1 MNLVALFSGSTESVL
16 ALLKAKEK
24 GHEIKY
30 LAAVHTKSCKN
41 YLYQIP
47 NIGLTLMQSQVINI
61 QLVSKET
68 KGNEEFEDL
77 KVLLNGLGCEGVV
90 CGLVENKKERKIIK
104 KACKELNLK
113 LLTPLWGL
121 KKDEMLEEIVKNK
134 LEAIIT
140 AIADS
145 DDSLLGRIMDEKVIA
160 ELKSKD
166 CDIFSENGKFE
177 AIILDCPDFQRSI
190 KITKNSKE
198 WNNENKSG
206 KLIIEDAVLVNKQ
219 EEQKIYNN

>member
-1 MNLVALFSGSTESVL
+1 MESVL

-30 LAAVHTKSCKN
+30 LAAVHAKDGKN
-41 YLYQIP
+41 YLYQTP

-61 QLVSKET
+61 QLVSKEA
-68 KGNEEFEDL
+68 KSDEDL
-77 KVLLNGLGCEGVV
+77 KVLLNGLNCEGVV
-90 CGLVENKKERKIIK
+90 CGLVENKKERRIIK
-104 KACKELNLK
+104 KVCKELNLK

-121 KKDEMLEEIVKNK
+121 KKGEMLEEVVKNR

-140 AIADS
+140 AINDS
-145 DDSLLGRIMDEKVIA
+145 DESLLGKIMDEKVIA
-160 ELKSKD
+160 ELKSKN
-166 CDIFSENGKFE
+166 CDILSENGKFE
-177 AIILDCPDFQRSI
+177 AIVLDCHAFQRSI
-190 KITKNSKE
+190 KITKDNKE
-198 WNNENKSG
+198 WNNETKSG

>member
-1 MNLVALFSGSTESVL
+1 MNLVALFSGSIESVL

-30 LAAVHTKSCKN
+30 LATVHAKDGKD
-41 YLYQIP
+41 YLYQTP
-47 NIGLTLMQSQVINI
+47 SIGLTLMQSQVIKI

-68 KGNEEFEDL
+68 KNDEDL
-77 KVLLNGLGCEGVV
+77 KVLLNGLNCEGVV
-90 CGLVENKKERKIIK
+90 CGLVGNKKERRIIK
-104 KACKELNLK
+104 KVCKELNLK

-134 LEAIIT
+134 FEAIIT
-140 AIADS
+140 AITDS
-145 DDSLLGRIMDEKVIA
+145 DESLLGKIMDEKVMA

-166 CDIFSENGKFE
+166 CDVFSENGKFE
-177 AIILDCPDFQRSI
+177 AIVLDCPAFQRSI
-190 KITKNSKE
+190 KITKNEKV
-198 WNNENKSG
+198 WNNETKSG
-206 KLIIEDAVLVNKQ
+206 RLVIEDAVLVNKH

>member
-1 MNLVALFSGSTESVL
+1 MNLVVLFSGNIESVL

-30 LAAVHTKSCKN
+30 LAAVHAKDCKN
-41 YLYQIP
+41 YLYQTP
-47 NIGLTLMQSQVINI
+47 NIGLTLMQSQVIKI

-68 KGNEEFEDL
+68 KNDEDL
-77 KVLLNGLGCEGVV
+77 KVLLNGLSCEGVV

-104 KACKELNLK
+104 KVCKELNLK

-121 KKDEMLEEIVKNK
+121 KRDDILEEVVKNR

-140 AIADS
+140 AITDL
-145 DDSLLGRIMDEKVIA
+145 DENLLGKIMDEKVIA
-160 ELKSKD
+160 ELKSKN

-177 AIILDCPDFQRSI
+177 AIVLDCHAFQRSI
-190 KITKNSKE
+190 EITKNSKE
-198 WNNENKSG
+198 WNNETKSG
-206 KLIIEDAVLVNKQ
+206 KLIIEDAVLVNKH

>member
-1 MNLVALFSGSTESVL
+1 MNLVSLFSGSIESVL

-30 LAAVHTKSCKN
+30 LAAVHAKDCKD
-41 YLYQIP
+41 YLYQTP

-61 QLVSKET
+61 RLVSKEA

-77 KVLLNGLGCEGVV
+77 KVLLNGLDCEGVV
-90 CGLVENKKERKIIK
+90 CGLVNNKKERRVIK
-104 KACKELNLK
+104 KVCKELNLK
-113 LLTPLWGL
+113 LLTPLWSL
-121 KKDEMLEEIVKNK
+121 KKDEILEEVVKNR

-140 AIADS
+140 AITDL
-145 DDSLLGRIMDEKVIA
+145 DESLLGRIMDEKVIA

-166 CDIFSENGKFE
+166 CDVFSENGKFE
-177 AIILDCPDFQRSI
+177 AMVLDCHAFQRSI

-198 WNNENKSG
+198 WNNETKSG
-206 KLIIEDAVLVNKQ
+206 KLMIEDAVLVNRP

>member
-1 MNLVALFSGSTESVL
+1 MNLVALFSGSIESVL
-16 ALLKAKEK
+16 ALIKAREK

-30 LAAVHTKSCKN
+30 LATVHNKDGKN
-41 YLYQIP
+41 YLYQTT

-68 KGNEEFEDL
+68 KDNEQLEDL

-90 CGLVENKKERKIIK
+90 CGLVENKKERRIIK
-104 KACKELNLK
+104 KVCKELSLK
-113 LLTPLWGL
+113 LLTPIWSL
-121 KKDEMLEEIVKNK
+121 KKDEMLEEVVKNK
-134 LEAIIT
+134 FEAIIT

-145 DDSLLGRIMDEKVIA
+145 ESLLGGTIDDKVIA

-166 CDIFSENGKFE
+166 CNVFSENGKFE
-177 AIILDCPDFQRSI
+177 AIVLDCPAFQRSI
-190 KITKNSKE
+190 KITKSEKG
-198 WNNENKSG
+198 WNNETKSG
-206 KLIIEDAVLVNKQ
+206 RVVIEDAVLVNKQ